1 MNTRERCTI
10 YRVQQTATYT
20 IYTKDGLKHRV
31 DGPAVIAGDKEWF
44 YIDGTAKTSEEHT
57 LYRQLLSSYDGTCD
71 PKEEFYY
78 TQAMCRPTG
87 IYTTSD

>member
-31 DGPAVIAGDKEWF
+31 DGPAVIAGDEEWYYLNGTLKTPDEHKHF
-44 YIDGTAKTSEEHT
+44 KSFSDG
-57 LYRQLLSSYDGTCD
+57 LNGLSS
-71 PKEEFYY
+71 KEEMYY
-78 TQAMCRPTG
+78 TQALCRPTG
-87 IYTTSD
+87 IYTTSE